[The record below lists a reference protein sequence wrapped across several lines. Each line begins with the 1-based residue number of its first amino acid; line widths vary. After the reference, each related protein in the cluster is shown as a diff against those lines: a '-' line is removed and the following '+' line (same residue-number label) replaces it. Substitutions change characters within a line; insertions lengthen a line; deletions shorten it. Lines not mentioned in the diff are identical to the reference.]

1 MNCFFLESE
10 RGGKKK
16 KKGQQ
21 SLDVLPLLLSSH
33 PSQNL
38 TTSKKKNVTT
48 ASQLPFGLPPSAG
61 FALVGGLHLLLWLAC
76 NWSVRIAAV
85 VGFSRARSVAA
96 ATHVLATVS
105 GPGGAAGAGGRA
117 ASASS
122 GGASEIVPLDVRAF
136 PGGGAR
142 VPGFD
147 VSRTRYAWD
156 VWGGAAAAAADGSD
170 EGPGGA
176 RPPPPS
182 PAPSRRCRF
191 ARLPYPDSARFAAY
205 AAGSLSAGLSSRA
218 AAAALEA
225 FGPNACP
232 VPVPRFAA
240 LLREQLVAPFFVF
253 QVFCVGLW
261 TLDEYWV
268 YSAFTLLMLV
278 GFESTVV
285 GQRLRNLTELRGLQA
300 PRPRARVLRGG
311 AWTTLPGEA
320 LVPGDLVSLGAEG
333 GGGGGEAGGGGGGG
347 SEEGAEVPAD
357 CLLLAGRAVVEEA
370 ALTGESAPQ
379 WKAPVYESA
388 AAVAAAARE
397 DGTSVGEVEAA
408 TEEAEEKGAGDD
420 PGGEGDELIA
430 GAVFNVDPR
439 ARLDLARHKHHVL
452 FSGTRIL
459 QHGSDPGAVVRTPDG
474 GCLAVVLRTGFEA
487 AQGRMVRTILSS
499 AGRVTAGSREAG
511 AFICLLLVFAVA
523 AAAHVL
529 RVGLADA
536 GRDRF
541 KLYLNCVMIVT
552 SVVPPELPMELTIAV
567 NASLLALAR
576 RGVFCTEPFRIPVAG
591 GVSTACFDRRER

>member
-1 MNCFFLESE
+1 M
-10 RGGKKK
+10 
-16 KKGQQ
+16 
-21 SLDVLPLLLSSH
+21 
-33 PSQNL
+33 
-38 TTSKKKNVTT
+38 
-48 ASQLPFGLPPSAG
+48 
-61 FALVGGLHLLLWLAC
+61 GGLHLLLWLAC

-117 ASASS
+117 ASASP

-170 EGPGGA
+170 EGPAGA

-205 AAGSLSAGLSSRA
+205 AAGSLSAGLSPRA

-232 VPVPRFAA
+232 VPVPRFAE

-320 LVPGDLVSLGAEG
+320 LVPGDLEI
-333 GGGGGEAGGGGGGG
+333 
-347 SEEGAEVPAD
+347 
-357 CLLLAGRAVVEEA
+357 GRA
-370 ALTGESAPQ
+370 
-379 WKAPVYESA
+379 
-388 AAVAAAARE
+388 
-397 DGTSVGEVEAA
+397 
-408 TEEAEEKGAGDD
+408 
-420 PGGEGDELIA
+420 
-430 GAVFNVDPR
+430 
-439 ARLDLARHKHHVL
+439 HV
-452 FSGTRIL
+452 
-459 QHGSDPGAVVRTPDG
+459 
-474 GCLAVVLRTGFEA
+474 
-487 AQGRMVRTILSS
+487 
-499 AGRVTAGSREAG
+499 
-511 AFICLLLVFAVA
+511 
-523 AAAHVL
+523 
-529 RVGLADA
+529 
-536 GRDRF
+536 
-541 KLYLNCVMIVT
+541 
-552 SVVPPELPMELTIAV
+552 
-567 NASLLALAR
+567 
-576 RGVFCTEPFRIPVAG
+576 
-591 GVSTACFDRRER
+591 